1 MLSKGFIKTAGVDT
15 NTRVVANH
23 SSQNRLVQTA
33 QNTPAR
39 SGAIVN
45 APNRI
50 GGNSGIYMMSTG
62 SFANSIPK

>member
-50 GGNSGIYMMSTG
+50 GGKNGI
-62 SFANSIPK
+62 